1 MMKMMMMK
9 MIMMMMKKGKKSAKK
24 AKKGN
29 KSAKKGK
36 KNKKNKKGKKAKKGK
51 KNKKSKKGKKAKNG
65 KKNKKSKKGKKLK
78 GKKKNSKGKNKSK
91 KALKQKKLN
100 KLKKKKSKKTGKQS
114 SCSATQI
121 SKQGFDDMLTA
132 MEYQRTKVF
141 NFETQRKRATSQQ
154 KITNGKREKASDFL
168 VPAKNL
174 ASALGLNTTMSMYN
188 VMGASCGDGLTT
200 STIKEAGVA
209 TNDYLALV
217 DCSIEVDIACN
228 VSAEWDNAT
237 KAKYDAC
244 KVTLDAFA
252 AKNTECQEKP
262 IGEAAACW

>member
-141 NFETQRKRATSQQ
+141 NFETQRKRAISQAR
-154 KITNGKREKASDFL
+154 ITNGKREKASDFL

-188 VMGASCGDGLTT
+188 VTGASCGDGLTT

-217 DCSIEVDIACN
+217 NCSITVDTACN
-228 VSAEWDNAT
+228 LTAEWDNAT
-237 KAKYDAC
+237 EK
-244 KVTLDAFA
+244 
-252 AKNTECQEKP
+252 CQEKP
-262 IGEAAACW
+262 IGEAAACWADQVTAI

>member
-36 KNKKNKKGKKAKKGK
+36 KNKKSKKGKKAKKGK

-65 KKNKKSKKGKKLK
+65 KGKK
-78 GKKKNSKGKNKSK
+78 KSK

-132 MEYQRTKVF
+132 MEYQRGKIF

-174 ASALGLNTTMSMYN
+174 ASALGLNTTVSMYN
-188 VMGASCGDGLTT
+188 VTGASCGDGLTT

-209 TNDYLALV
+209 TN
-217 DCSIEVDIACN
+217 
-228 VSAEWDNAT
+228 
-237 KAKYDAC
+237 
-244 KVTLDAFA
+244 
-252 AKNTECQEKP
+252 
-262 IGEAAACW
+262 